1 MAAST
6 YFALLA
12 TYQKPH
18 VPLVDVA
25 YLFGLSAEEAAR
37 RAPRQ
42 GLPIP
47 VHRAGGQK
55 SPWLVD
61 LAQLAEHLDGRA
73 REAAEMHALVNGEKG
88 A

>member
-18 VPLVDVA
+18 VPLAEVA
-25 YLFGLSAEEAAR
+25 HLFGLSAEEAAR

-42 GLPIP
+42 DLPVP

-61 LAQLAEHLDGRA
+61 LHRLATHLDERS
-73 REAAEMHALVNGEKG
+73 REAAELHALVHG
-88 A
+88 ARGA

>member
-47 VHRAGGQK
+47 VHRAGGKK

-61 LAQLAEHLDGRA
+61 LHRLATHLDERA
-73 REAAEMHALVNGEKG
+73 REAAELHALVRG
-88 A
+88 ARSA